1 MSRLVTFSQQERH
14 QSSRS
19 AVRGGSKE
27 GRGKEGEATSAA
39 KEQKSQSVTGER
51 WNPEL
56 RQMLQSSI
64 QPSMSRTWSALHI
77 HWCRVQNKQ
86 AENKPA
92 EGRGHQLPPPDR
104 GQSGS
109 TPADTQQRRP
119 VGRGVLTNT
128 KSACCFSTLSENNH
142 NTPKQESFA
151 QLRLVIY
158 GHHDDVAR
166 QTPLVRSYVT
176 AKKHNVNV
184 SEV

>member
-64 QPSMSRTWSALHI
+64 QPSMLRTWSALHI

-104 GQSGS
+104 ADPPLQTRSSAGLWVGECSQ
-109 TPADTQQRRP
+109 TQNQPAVFRLCQRTTTTLPNRK
-119 VGRGVLTNT
+119 VLPN
-128 KSACCFSTLSENNH
+128 SALS
-142 NTPKQESFA
+142 FM
-151 QLRLVIY
+151 
-158 GHHDDVAR
+158 
-166 QTPLVRSYVT
+166 VT
-176 AKKHNVNV
+176 MTT
-184 SEV
+184 